1 MLFSFL
7 IFPVFVWGIICGVS
21 ADEHRYWL
29 AKEELATGFPRAS
42 NGPILLRWPFSSGVG
57 PHCPLPPLP
66 PQSSFANRPQNR
78 FPDVRIVFPI
88 SHQFG
93 KLIKKGDSFM
103 DYEKLKQDI
112 YEEGAA
118 NILAIREESDTDI
131 LVDDFKNDKYINF
144 HMVPP
149 AEAWLAGRFVWGPS
163 FGEKNH

>member
-1 MLFSFL
+1 M
-7 IFPVFVWGIICGVS
+7 
-21 ADEHRYWL
+21 E
-29 AKEELATGFPRAS
+29 
-42 NGPILLRWPFSSGVG
+42 
-57 PHCPLPPLP
+57 
-66 PQSSFANRPQNR
+66 
-78 FPDVRIVFPI
+78 
-88 SHQFG
+88 
-93 KLIKKGDSFM
+93 KGDSFV